1 MPCQDVAREIMS
13 YLDYESLLAAR
24 MVSKDWYKFLEK
36 QRSNIWV
43 QKMWI
48 KYETSLRS
56 RNPDLYSVKVDWKE
70 LGRKIEKNGTVADIV
85 SFVPKLAK
93 ATFEE
98 YPLETIQVSIIY
110 NVFYLKQ
117 SLQCYLSENL
127 IMLCQLPRKKNV

>member
-1 MPCQDVAREIMS
+1 MS

-24 MVSKDWYKFLEK
+24 VVSKDWYKFLEK

-43 QKMWI
+43 PKMWI

-70 LGRKIEKNGTVADIV
+70 LGRKIDKKGGTVADIV
-85 SFVPKLAK
+85 SFVAKLAK

-110 NVFYLKQ
+110 YVFRLTTGF
-117 SLQCYLSENL
+117 
-127 IMLCQLPRKKNV
+127 

>member
-1 MPCQDVAREIMS
+1 MPCKGVAGEIMS

-127 IMLCQLPRKKNV
+127 ILLCQERKMFR

>member
-43 QKMWI
+43 KKMWV

-56 RNPDLYSVKVDWKE
+56 RNPDLYSIKLDWKE
-70 LGRKIEKNGTVADIV
+70 LGDEIDKNGTVADIV

-98 YPLETIQVSIIY
+98 LPLETIQVSIIY
-110 NVFYLKQ
+110 YIFRQKE

-127 IMLCQLPRKKNV
+127 IILCKERKTV

>member
-1 MPCQDVAREIMS
+1 MPCKGVAGEIMS

-43 QKMWI
+43 KKMWL

-56 RNPDLYSVKVDWKE
+56 RNPDLYSIRFDWKE
-70 LGRKIEKNGTVADIV
+70 LGDKIHKNGTVADIV

-98 YPLETIQVSIIY
+98 FPLETIRVSIIY
-110 NVFYLKQ
+110 YFFHLKE
-117 SLQCYLSENL
+117 SLQRFLSENL
-127 IMLCQLPRKKNV
+127 IILCKERKTV

>member
-43 QKMWI
+43 KKMWI

-56 RNPDLYSVKVDWKE
+56 RNPDLYSIKLDWKE
-70 LGRKIEKNGTVADIV
+70 LGDKIDKNGSVADIV

-98 YPLETIQVSIIY
+98 LPLETIQVSIIY
-110 NVFYLKQ
+110 FVFQLKE

-127 IMLCQLPRKKNV
+127 IILYKERKTF

>member
-1 MPCQDVAREIMS
+1 MS

-43 QKMWI
+43 KKMWL

-56 RNPDLYSVKVDWKE
+56 RNPDLYSIRFDWKE
-70 LGRKIEKNGTVADIV
+70 LGDKIHKNGTVADIV

-98 YPLETIQVSIIY
+98 FPLETIRVSIIY
-110 NVFYLKQ
+110 YFFHLKE
-117 SLQCYLSENL
+117 SLQRFLSENL
-127 IMLCQLPRKKNV
+127 IILCKERKTV

>member
-1 MPCQDVAREIMS
+1 MS

-36 QRSNIWV
+36 QRSTIWV

-56 RNPDLYSVKVDWKE
+56 KNTDLVYIKTDWKQ
-70 LGRKIEKNGTVADIV
+70 LGQKIEKNGTVADIV
-85 SFVPKLAK
+85 SFVSKLVK

-98 YPLETIQVSIIY
+98 YPLETIEVSILEGQIFVYSRVSIIY
-110 NVFYLKQ
+110 
-117 SLQCYLSENL
+117 S
-127 IMLCQLPRKKNV
+127 

>member
-56 RNPDLYSVKVDWKE
+56 RNPDLYSVKLDWKE
-70 LGRKIEKNGTVADIV
+70 LGDKIDKNGTVADIV

-110 NVFYLKQ
+110 YVFHLKE

-127 IMLCQLPRKKNV
+127 IIQCQERKNV

>member
-1 MPCQDVAREIMS
+1 MPCQYVAREIMS

-36 QRSNIWV
+36 QRSTIWV

-56 RNPDLYSVKVDWKE
+56 KNTDLVYIKTDWKQ
-70 LGRKIEKNGTVADIV
+70 LGQKIEKNGTVADIV
-85 SFVPKLAK
+85 SFVSKLVK

-98 YPLETIQVSIIY
+98 YPLETIEVSILEGQIFVYSRVSIIY
-110 NVFYLKQ
+110 
-117 SLQCYLSENL
+117 S
-127 IMLCQLPRKKNV
+127 

>member
-1 MPCQDVAREIMS
+1 MRCKDVAREIMS

-98 YPLETIQVSIIY
+98 FPLETIRVSIIY
-110 NVFYLKQ
+110 YFFHLKE
-117 SLQCYLSENL
+117 SLQRFLSENL
-127 IMLCQLPRKKNV
+127 IILCKERKTV

>member
-1 MPCQDVAREIMS
+1 MS

-56 RNPDLYSVKVDWKE
+56 RNPDLYSIKLDWKE
-70 LGRKIEKNGTVADIV
+70 LGDKIDKNGTVADIV

-98 YPLETIQVSIIY
+98 YPLETIKVSIIY
-110 NVFYLKQ
+110 YVFHLKE
-117 SLQCYLSENL
+117 SLQCYLSGNL
-127 IMLCQLPRKKNV
+127 ISLCQGRKIVK

>member
-70 LGRKIEKNGTVADIV
+70 LGRKIDKNGTVADIV

-110 NVFYLKQ
+110 YVFCLTTGF
-117 SLQCYLSENL
+117 
-127 IMLCQLPRKKNV
+127 